1 MARHLLRVVMKNKT
15 LILFPLLAILFF
27 TPVPGMASDSEFIDL
42 PDPRLEAGQPL
53 MAALKARKSIRSF
66 STRLLSNQTL
76 SELLWAAFGIN
87 RPESKKRTAP
97 SAHDRQEVD
106 IYIAMA
112 KGLYRYNAAKHAL
125 QLVSTKD
132 IRHLT
137 GRQKFPGD
145 APVNLVYVVD
155 FSRMTG
161 VPRQAAIEVAAVSTG
176 AMVQNV
182 YLYCASEGLG
192 AVARGW
198 IDRDALGDAMNLRE
212 DQYIILAQT
221 VGYPNE

>member
-1 MARHLLRVVMKNKT
+1 MKDKT
-15 LILFPLLAILFF
+15 LAFFPLLAILSLI
-27 TPVPGMASDSEFIDL
+27 PVPVVAGDPEFIDL

-53 MAALKARKSIRSF
+53 MAALKARRSTRSF
-66 STRLLSNQTL
+66 SPRFLSNQTIG
-76 SELLWAAFGIN
+76 ELLWAAFGIN

-106 IYIAMA
+106 IYVATA
-112 KGLYRYNAAKHAL
+112 KGLYRYNPARHAL
-125 QLVSTKD
+125 QLVSAKD

-137 GRQKFPGD
+137 GRQKFPST
-145 APVNLVYVVD
+145 APANLVYVVD
-155 FSRMTG
+155 LSRMTG
-161 VPRQAAIEVAAVSTG
+161 VPRQAAIEAAAVSTG

-182 YLYCASEGLG
+182 YLYCASEGLA

-198 IDRDALGDAMNLRE
+198 IDRDALGEAMNLRD

-221 VGYPNE
+221 VGYPDE